1 MAAPELV
8 RECVSAA
15 EARAGML
22 EPEKLARIK
31 RGWLESGLAILC
43 NVIPE

>member
-1 MAAPELV
+1 MELA
-8 RECVSAA
+8 RECVSVA

-22 EPEKLARIK
+22 GPEKLARLK
-31 RGWLESGLAILC
+31 RGWLDDGLAILC

>member
-1 MAAPELV
+1 MAVELV
-8 RECVSAA
+8 RECVSVA
-15 EARAGML
+15 EAHSGML
-22 EPEKLARIK
+22 EPEKLERLR